1 MIYLE
6 PEEVVARGQYF
17 DLPCEPEQ
25 PLIPRGQHLVALV
38 YVDGPPF
45 AVDVTAPKPYRLVC
59 DLFST
64 KYTVELYWV
73 DEHELPHCRRRS
85 ANEKHPAH

>member
-6 PEEVVARGQYF
+6 SEEVVARGQYF
-17 DLPCEPEQ
+17 DLPCGPHQ
-25 PLIPRGQHLVALV
+25 PPIPRGQHLVALV
-38 YVDGPPF
+38 YVDGRPF

-64 KYTVELYWV
+64 KYTVDLYWV
-73 DEHELPHCRRRS
+73 DEHELPHCRRRDIK
-85 ANEKHPAH
+85 EKHPAQ